1 MNSLFDILTETICET
16 QLLEAEEDK
25 NNPFEKEEQ
34 SGLNHYMDKI
44 PDEGWDYFW
53 KSWREFPDEDF
64 ETEFG
69 KSKESYK
76 QEFAQQVSTAIQNA
90 VKYYKDYYSE
100 KNPDVIEKFKKRG
113 IFSLPGNTL
122 DSLHKK
128 LDKISSNDKFHKIHY
143 TPKGSTFFNRAK
155 DDTNSAWGYIKPH
168 KPMNLHIN
176 LYNFSNPTVTEWQDS
191 IYNTIVHELGHTIT
205 YLLRRLGKKPYKKIK
220 VDNIFDKKRSKKGN
234 YDYLEKD
241 YVDAG
246 NVTYEPYVLDDMETH
261 ARLQTLRESLGV
273 TSNLTTR
280 EWVDLWMKAVNN
292 GDIEFAE
299 KVAMSTNTKKKFC
312 CEGCTEDDGT
322 TIPKEDIPIWHDQEE
337 QVTVE
342 IPQKYV
348 QVCVCEKYTDKGC
361 DKEDL
366 TFKSREQIWYLYQN
380 LRYFGQDH
388 TGVGALLAKFTSKLT
403 KKVGKFY
410 LTIDFSQIAKINEEW
425 AKNEIGDDIETVS
438 V

>member
-1 MNSLFDILTETICET
+1 
-16 QLLEAEEDK
+16 
-25 NNPFEKEEQ
+25 
-34 SGLNHYMDKI
+34 
-44 PDEGWDYFW
+44 
-53 KSWREFPDEDF
+53 
-64 ETEFG
+64 
-69 KSKESYK
+69 
-76 QEFAQQVSTAIQNA
+76 
-90 VKYYKDYYSE
+90 
-100 KNPDVIEKFKKRG
+100 
-113 IFSLPGNTL
+113 
-122 DSLHKK
+122 
-128 LDKISSNDKFHKIHY
+128 
-143 TPKGSTFFNRAK
+143 
-155 DDTNSAWGYIKPH
+155 
-168 KPMNLHIN
+168 
-176 LYNFSNPTVTEWQDS
+176 
-191 IYNTIVHELGHTIT
+191 
-205 YLLRRLGKKPYKKIK
+205 
-220 VDNIFDKKRSKKGN
+220 
-234 YDYLEKD
+234 
-241 YVDAG
+241 
-246 NVTYEPYVLDDMETH
+246 
-261 ARLQTLRESLGV
+261 
-273 TSNLTTR
+273 
-280 EWVDLWMKAVNN
+280 
-292 GDIEFAE
+292 
-299 KVAMSTNTKKKFC
+299 MSTNTKKKFC